1 MFRQPLEQS
10 ISESNKIVKSKN
22 IDDIKSSIDEYG
34 KHYTELYKRYFE
46 IYERTNNKDWYIRSY
61 KTEQCGSYLEF
72 ALFQKNGMKLINA
85 NFCKDR
91 LCLMCNWRR
100 SLRTYSKVA
109 NILDYLTNQS
119 EKKYRF
125 LFLTLTIR
133 NCEPQELHQ
142 TINDIFYS
150 FNKFTKNKRIKK
162 AVKGFFRALEITIN
176 NKDNTFHPHLH
187 IIFAVDFN
195 YFTHSDKYIKQSEF
209 TDIWQASANI
219 NYKPVVNIKPFK
231 NKDNKGVAEATKYC
245 IKLDEAGL
253 KKISDKNLEILRTA
267 VSFRRLVG
275 LGGIIRQ
282 TAALLKIDINDD
294 KISEDYLND
303 DEIKNDTLIAILRF
317 FHTRD
322 KSKGYQGFIVKE
334 IEQVNF

>member
-1 MFRQPLEQS
+1 MFRQLLKQS
-10 ISESNKIVKSKN
+10 ITELKENV
-22 IDDIKSSIDEYG
+22 KSSIDEYD

-46 IYERTNNKDWYIRSY
+46 IYERTGDTDWYMRAY

-72 ALFQKNGMKLINA
+72 ALFQKTGMKLINA

-109 NILDYLTNQS
+109 RIIDYLSQSS

-133 NCEPQELHQ
+133 NCEPSELHQ

-150 FNKFTKNKRIKK
+150 FDKFLKNKRIKRMN
-162 AVKGFFRALEITIN
+162 KGFFRALEITIN
-176 NKDNTFHPHLH
+176 EKDRTFHPHLH
-187 IIFAVDFN
+187 CILAVNNSYFKDTKQYITQADFTN
-195 YFTHSDKYIKQSEF
+195 
-209 TDIWQASANI
+209 IWQASANL
-219 NYKPVVNIKPFK
+219 NYKPIVNIKPFR
-231 NKDNKGVAEATKYC
+231 NNDNKGIAEATKYC

-253 KKISDKNLEILRTA
+253 KKITLENLELLRNGIA
-267 VSFRRLVG
+267 NRRLVG

-294 KISEDYLND
+294 KVSEDYLNEED
-303 DEIKNDTLIAILRF
+303 IKNDTLLAILRF
-317 FHTRD
+317 FHSRD
-322 KSKGYQGFIVKE
+322 KTKGYQGFIVKE

>member
-1 MFRQPLEQS
+1 MFRQSLQQNITELEK
-10 ISESNKIVKSKN
+10 NVKSKN
-22 IDDIKSSIDEYG
+22 IDDIKSYIDEYG

-46 IYERTNNKDWYIRSY
+46 IYERTGNEDWYIRSY

-72 ALFQKNGMKLINA
+72 ALFQKMGMKLINA

-109 NILDYLTNQS
+109 RIIDYLSKS

-133 NCEPQELHQ
+133 NCEPSELHQ

-150 FNKFTKNKRIKK
+150 FNKFLKNKRIKK

-176 NKDNTFHPHLH
+176 DKDNTFHPHLH
-187 IIFAVDFN
+187 IILAVNDS
-195 YFTHSDKYIKQSEF
+195 YFKDTKQYITQSEF
-209 TDIWQASANI
+209 TDIWQASANL
-219 NYKPVVNIKPFK
+219 NYKPIVNIKPFR
-231 NKDNKGVAEATKYC
+231 NNDNKGIAEATKYC

-267 VSFRRLVG
+267 ISYRRLVG
-275 LGGIIRQ
+275 LGGVIRQ
-282 TAALLKIDINDD
+282 AAALLKMDINDD
-294 KISEDYLND
+294 KISEDYLTD
-303 DEIKNDTLIAILRF
+303 DDIKNDTLIAILRF

-322 KSKGYQGFIVKE
+322 KTKGYQGFVIKE
-334 IEQVNF
+334 IEPIGF

>member
-1 MFRQPLEQS
+1 MFRQSLQQNITELEK
-10 ISESNKIVKSKN
+10 NVKSKN
-22 IDDIKSSIDEYG
+22 IDDIKSYIDEYD

-72 ALFQKNGMKLINA
+72 ALFENAGLKLINA

-133 NCEPQELHQ
+133 NCEPDELNQ
-142 TINDIFYS
+142 TINDIFYA
-150 FNKFTKNKRIKK
+150 FNKFTKNKRIKR

-176 NKDNTFHPHLH
+176 DKDRTFHPHLH
-187 IIFAVDFN
+187 CILAVN
-195 YFTHSDKYIKQSEF
+195 NSYFKDTKQYITQSEF

-219 NYKPVVNIKPFK
+219 NYKPIVNIKPFR
-231 NKDNKGVAEATKYC
+231 NNKGVAEATKYC

-253 KKISDKNLEILRTA
+253 KKITLENLELLRNGIA
-267 VSFRRLVG
+267 NRRLVG
-275 LGGIIRQ
+275 LGGVIRQ
-282 TAALLKIDINDD
+282 AAALLKMDINDD
-294 KISEDYLND
+294 KISEDYLTD
-303 DEIKNDTLIAILRF
+303 DDIKNDTLIAILRF

-322 KSKGYQGFIVKE
+322 KTKGYQGFVIKE
-334 IEQVNF
+334 IEPIGF

>member
-1 MFRQPLEQS
+1 MFRQSLQQNITELKK
-10 ISESNKIVKSKN
+10 NVKSK
-22 IDDIKSSIDEYG
+22 IDEYG
-34 KHYTELYKRYFE
+34 KHYTELYKKYYE
-46 IYERTNNKDWYIRSY
+46 IYERTGDEDWYFRSY

-72 ALFQKNGMKLINA
+72 ALFERAGLKLINA

-100 SLRTYSKVA
+100 SLRTYSKIA
-109 NILDYLTNQS
+109 RIIDYLSTQS

-133 NCEPQELHQ
+133 NCEPSELYQ

-176 NKDNTFHPHLH
+176 DKDNTFHPHLH
-187 IIFAVDFN
+187 VILAVNDF
-195 YFTHSDKYIKQSEF
+195 YFKDTKQYITQSEF
-209 TDIWQASANI
+209 TDIWQASANL
-219 NYKPVVNIKPFK
+219 NYKPIVNIKPFR
-231 NKDNKGVAEATKYC
+231 NNKGIAEATKYC

-253 KKISDKNLEILRTA
+253 KKMSSENLEILRTA
-267 VSFRRLVG
+267 VSFRRLIG
-275 LGGIIRQ
+275 LGGIFR
-282 TAALLKIDINDD
+282 TVANELKIDINDD
-294 KISEDYLND
+294 KITKDYLND
-303 DEIKNDTLIAILRF
+303 DEIKNDTLLAILRF

-322 KSKGYQGFIVKE
+322 KSKGYQGFVIKE
-334 IEQVNF
+334 IEPVGF